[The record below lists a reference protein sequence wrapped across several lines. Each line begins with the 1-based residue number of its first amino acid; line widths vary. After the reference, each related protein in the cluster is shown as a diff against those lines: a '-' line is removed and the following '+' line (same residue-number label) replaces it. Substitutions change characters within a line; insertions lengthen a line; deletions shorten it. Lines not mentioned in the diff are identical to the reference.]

1 MREKVAIIGTGI
13 AGLGCAWQL
22 RDLADITLIE
32 REPRPGGHSNTVE
45 VLENGR
51 PIRIDT
57 GFIVFN
63 HATYPNLV
71 ALFKEL
77 GVATKPSEM
86 SFSVQHIPSSL
97 EYNGMGPNKVF
108 AQRRN
113 LVRPRFHAL
122 LFQILRFF
130 RVGRAALN
138 DPDTASLTLR
148 EFTDRHGLGKDFLE
162 FYLVPMSSA
171 VWSTNPQRILDFPA
185 LSLLRFFENHGFLGI
200 TTHHPWRTVDGGS
213 RAYVEKILA
222 SVRPVRLPAKVVSVS
237 ESQTAATVLTENGE
251 PETFDRV
258 IIATHADE
266 ALAML
271 AAPDHDQ
278 QRLLK
283 VFGYQKNLAT
293 LHTDPS
299 VMPAKRRAW
308 ASWNYR
314 IEKAADGTLLPST
327 HYWMNALQGV
337 SNSQNYFVSLNSQIA
352 TAKVLYQ
359 TEYDHPV
366 YTLEA
371 MQAQSDLPRLNAR
384 SPGQRVFFCGS
395 YFRYGFHEDA
405 YSSAVSLASILRPLL
420 AR

>member
-45 VLENGR
+45 VLENGH

-71 ALFKEL
+71 ELFKEL

-283 VFGYQKNLAT
+283 AFGYQKNLAT

>member
-71 ALFKEL
+71 ELFKEL

-283 VFGYQKNLAT
+283 AFGYQKNLAT